1 MQFDSLRAQI
11 RFKISKILWKNK
23 TKQKQKQKKKKKKR
37 KKKKKKC
44 LLIKFDDVMIL
55 RPDQGPIMVQI
66 SLVSAGSNPDM
77 YNFQHFFPK
86 SLHTKNLS

>member
-23 TKQKQKQKKKKKKR
+23 TKQKQKQKK

>member
-1 MQFDSLRAQI
+1 ME
-11 RFKISKILWKNK
+11 
-23 TKQKQKQKKKKKKR
+23 KQQQQPK

-86 SLHTKNLS
+86 SLRTKNLS